1 MSAPGRLWLAGRQ
14 LRADPWVSVLIGVV
28 VFLVALVMTAW
39 PRVVDDMHSRQV
51 SHVVNPLSAIQRDL
65 VGVTSSAGYGR
76 DLSGGGTVEESWGE
90 PLAALEELRTSQ
102 PEPLRSMLGAG
113 YVFTE
118 TQTGTS
124 VDPEAASDYARL
136 EVLPRVDPLLQDRV
150 RLVAGDWPSSRV
162 PRSLGPGTAGEP
174 AADDGPGAEGEYLE
188 VMVSDTAAEKL
199 HWRVGEPVADTPWL
213 LTGTYEAVDPAD
225 GYWRHAP
232 NGLDV
237 GELFDGNVGV
247 TGFVSVYLGPANPG
261 TTGNPAW
268 VWDLNAVVPVQ
279 ADDVPGHQ
287 VATAAA
293 QLRSLV
299 SAPVVLRDA
308 DPEAGRP
315 QQTQVTFAAEVVPV
329 LQRLADEQH
338 ATAAVLSVLAA
349 GPIGV
354 VLAVFALA
362 ARLLV
367 TRRQAPL
374 GLALARGASRGQL
387 RWLLGLETALV
398 GLPAALLGYY
408 AAGLVVPRSTGPGEL
423 LLAVVVGLVPAAVT
437 AVTAGTAQAVHRRSD
452 LGARSRSR
460 LRWVAEVA
468 VLALAALAT
477 WRLLDRGLGGPESG
491 TVAGA
496 DPLLAATPLLV
507 ALAAALL
514 TLRLY
519 PLPLGL
525 LLRSLRS
532 RPGLTSFLGAAR
544 AVRDPSGGVLP
555 ALAMLLGVAVA
566 VSATMVASTVSQG
579 AEEAAW
585 EGTGAPIRVAGARA
599 LPQVV
604 EDLQS
609 VDGVESVARVT
620 DSTRATELT
629 GASEATSVQVV
640 IVDQELPAVQR
651 SAEHLEALPEQLARD
666 DGEGPVPAVTG
677 GTVPPGTGTAQLSGI
692 GEVELVGHVP
702 AIPGYETPS
711 GFVVVTTEGWERLGR
726 AYPLGNLTLLSVEEG
741 ADREQVAAAVREAVP
756 NTAVETPDQQLD
768 AYREAPVTSGLTAMS
783 ATAVVLATALTVLAV
798 VLVLLLGAPARAR
811 LLAVLRTLGLTARQG
826 RGLAAWELAPLLAAS
841 ALVGGAVGFAVPW
854 LLVRTVDFR
863 AMTGGEQQP
872 ALAADPMLLG
882 LVLGAVLLAVVT
894 ATLAAAAVSARAD
907 ITRHLRIGE
916 ER

>member
-1 MSAPGRLWLAGRQ
+1 MRAPGRVRLAARQ
-14 LRADPWVSVLIGVV
+14 VLADPWVSVLIGVV

-51 SHVVNPLSAIQRDL
+51 AHVVDPLSAIQRDL
-65 VGVTSSAGYGR
+65 VGVTSGSSFGQ
-76 DLSGGGTVEESWGE
+76 DLSGERPVEQVWGE
-90 PLAALEELRTSQ
+90 PLANLEQLRDGQ
-102 PEPLRSMLGAG
+102 PEPLRSMLGDG

-118 TQTGTS
+118 PQTGTTA
-124 VDPEAASDYARL
+124 DPEDASEYSRL

-162 PRSLGPGTAGEP
+162 PRSLWTGMAGEAP
-174 AADDGPGAEGEYLE
+174 ADDGSGSGTEYLE
-188 VMVSDTAAEKL
+188 VMVSATAAEKL
-199 HWRVGEPVADTPWL
+199 RWELGQPVAGTSWL
-213 LTGTYEAVDPAD
+213 LAGTYEPVDPAD

-237 GELFDGNVGV
+237 GEIFDGNVGLLA
-247 TGFVSVYLGPANPG
+247 FVSVYLGPGNPG
-261 TTGNPAW
+261 TTGNPAE
-268 VWDLNAVVPVQ
+268 VWDLNAVLPVR
-279 ADDVPGHQ
+279 AGDVPGHQ
-287 VATAAA
+287 VATAAG

-299 SAPVVLRDA
+299 SAPVVLREA

-315 QQTQVTFAAEVVPV
+315 QETQVTFSAEVVPV

-338 ATAAVLSVLAA
+338 ATSAVLSVLAA

-398 GLPAALLGYY
+398 GLPAAMLGYY
-408 AAGLVVPRSTGPGEL
+408 AAGLALPRSTGPAEL
-423 LLAVVVGLVPAAVT
+423 GLAVAVGLVPAAVT
-437 AVTAGTAQAVHRRSD
+437 AVTAGAAQAVHRRSD

-460 LRWVAEVA
+460 VRWVAEVA
-468 VLALAALAT
+468 VLALATLAT
-477 WRLLDRGLGGPESG
+477 WRLLDRGLGSSESG
-491 TVAGA
+491 NVAGA

-507 ALAAALL
+507 ALAAALI

-525 LLRSLRS
+525 LLRALRA

-544 AVRDPSGGVLP
+544 AVRDPSGGLLP

-566 VSATMVASTVSQG
+566 VSATMVASTVSRG

-585 EGTGAPIRVAGARA
+585 QDTGAAVRVAGARA
-599 LPQVV
+599 LPQVI
-604 EDLQS
+604 EDLR
-609 VDGVESVARVT
+609 GVEGVAGVARVT
-620 DSTRATELT
+620 ASTRATDLS
-629 GASEATSVQVV
+629 GAAEATSVRVV
-640 IVDQELPAVQR
+640 IVDAELPAVQR
-651 SAEHLEALPEQLARD
+651 AAEHLEPLPRALARED
-666 DGEGPVPAVTG
+666 GPVPVATG
-677 GTVPPGTGTAQLSGI
+677 GTVPAGSGTAQLSGI
-692 GEVELVGHVP
+692 GEVQLVGHVEG
-702 AIPGYETPS
+702 IPGYDTPP
-711 GFVVVTTEGWERLGR
+711 GFVVMTTEGWERLGR

-756 NTAVETPDQQLD
+756 NTAVETPDQQLE

-783 ATAVVLATALTVLAV
+783 ATAVVLAAALTVLAV

-826 RGLAAWELAPLLAAS
+826 RGLAAWELAPLLVAS
-841 ALVGGAVGFAVPW
+841 AVVGGAVGFALPW
-854 LLVRTVDFR
+854 LLVRTVDLR

-872 ALAADPMLLG
+872 ALATDPLLLG
-882 LVLGAVLLAVVT
+882 LVLGAVLVAVVT
-894 ATLAAAAVSARAD
+894 ATLAAAAVAARAD